1 MAAVRVSCQE
11 NEVGM
16 TRLNRWNLNVCF
28 AKKVSTFVLKRQN
41 SISGV
46 VKCLDPTKE
55 YVTCRLGIHSTGKP
69 ERGKRLS
76 VIGVDGGDT
85 VKKLLKEIRERIWI
99 DLIRLYKWHRNFSL
113 CKGRG
118 IL

>member
-55 YVTCRLGIHSTGKP
+55 YVTCRLGIRHSTGKP
-69 ERGKRLS
+69 ERRKRLS
-76 VIGVDGGDT
+76 VIGVDGGI
-85 VKKLLKEIRERIWI
+85 LLKSP
-99 DLIRLYKWHRNFSL
+99 LK
-113 CKGRG
+113 K
-118 IL
+118 